1 MDFLKD
7 LFNGGALTYED
18 FSKAAGAAG
27 LALADVSEGKGWVK
41 AGDLAAKDAELAA
54 AHGSLKELGEKIK
67 KFDGVDVEKLKGDVA
82 AWEDKYNKD
91 IASVRK
97 EAALDMAI
105 MQAKGRNPKAIKA
118 LLDMDGITV
127 AEDGT
132 LKGLDLEALKKSDAY
147 LFEPEEKQFAGPG
160 FAKGGNDNAIESVNS
175 EIASAMGI
183 K

>member
-7 LFNGGALTYED
+7 LFNGEALTYED
-18 FSKAAGAAG
+18 FSKAVGAAG
-27 LALADVSEGKGWVK
+27 FALADVSEGKGWVK
-41 AGDLAAKDAELAA
+41 AEDLEAKNAELVA
-54 AHGSLKELGEKIK
+54 AHGSLKALGEKIK

-82 AWEDKYNKD
+82 TWEDKYNKD

-127 AEDGT
+127 DEDGA
-132 LKGLDLEALKKSDAY
+132 LKGLDLEALKKSDGY
-147 LFEPEEKQFAGPG
+147 LFEAEEMQFTGPG
-160 FAKGGNDNAIESVNS
+160 FIKGGDGNAAESINS
-175 EIASAMGI
+175 EIAAAMGI